1 MKTTEIYLIEDYD
14 RLIKVVFKNGYV
26 KHIDFMQGTD
36 GATFESLLNHK
47 GGNKQIKRILKT
59 LTDNQDFVEN
69 GFKELDVAYK
79 FNYAVELY
87 CNAYIYQV
95 L

>member
-14 RLIKVVFKNGYV
+14 RLIKVVTKNGYV
-26 KHIDFMQGTD
+26 KHIDFSQGTD
-36 GATFESLLNHK
+36 SATFESLLNDK

-59 LTDNQDFVEN
+59 LVNNQVDN
-69 GFKELDVAYK
+69 GFKELTVEYK